1 MKNNDVKPNF
11 LKIKELGFDTKI
23 NWNLSPERLEDICLS
38 KGIAK
43 KTNLGAIAIK
53 TGEFTGRSPKDR
65 FIVKDELTKDI
76 VYLGRYKP
84 SFFKRQ
90 F

>member
-1 MKNNDVKPNF
+1 MKNNDIKPNF

-43 KTNLGAIAIK
+43 KTNL
-53 TGEFTGRSPKDR
+53 
-65 FIVKDELTKDI
+65 
-76 VYLGRYKP
+76 
-84 SFFKRQ
+84 Q
-90 F
+90 